1 MIELLSVA
9 IGIGL
14 AVSLLFSEMFGLAAG
29 GMVVPGYFA
38 LYLNRPVDILLT
50 VIAALVTF
58 GIVHLLSTFVIVY
71 GKRRTVLMIL
81 VGYLIRMLMNHI
93 PAEFLQSVAPLTDT
107 KAEFAVIGYIIPGLI
122 AIWID
127 RQGLVETLSA
137 LATASVVIRLI
148 LILIYG
154 IELDVL

>member
-1 MIELLSVA
+1 MVELLSVA

-38 LYLNRPVDILLT
+38 LYLHRPVDILLT
-50 VIAALVTF
+50 LVAALGTYL
-58 GIVHLLSTFVIVY
+58 IVHLLSTFIIVY
-71 GKRRTVLMIL
+71 GKRRTVMMIL
-81 VGYLIRMLMNHI
+81 IGYLVR
-93 PAEFLQSVAPLTDT
+93 
-107 KAEFAVIGYIIPGLI
+107 AVIDSVPLPTGFTMVTAAQGIGDFQVIGFIIPGLI

-127 RQGLVETLSA
+127 RQGLVETISA
-137 LATASVVIRLI
+137 LITASVVIRLI

-154 IELDVL
+154 TSLAL